1 MAGDGDIGV
10 LVILVAR
17 SSVASRS
24 FVGRLVAGRSGG
36 GNGQESGD
44 DEL

>member
-1 MAGDGDIGV
+1 LAGDGDIGV

-17 SSVASRS
+17 SS
-24 FVGRLVAGRSGG
+24 FIGRLVAGRSGG